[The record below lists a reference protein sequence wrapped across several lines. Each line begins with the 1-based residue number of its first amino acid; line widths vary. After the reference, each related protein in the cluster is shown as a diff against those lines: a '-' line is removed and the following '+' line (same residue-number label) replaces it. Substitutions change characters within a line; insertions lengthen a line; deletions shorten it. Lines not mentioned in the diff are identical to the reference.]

1 MPVCRVVPLG
11 TKVATAACLKVDD
24 PLPGSRQARWQIGG
38 GVPYSFPRC
47 VWSSINLPGN
57 ARLRGAGRQTH

>member
-11 TKVATAACLKVDD
+11 TKVAPAACLKVGD

-38 GVPYSFPRC
+38 GSLTPSQGVC
-47 VWSSINLPGN
+47 
-57 ARLRGAGRQTH
+57 GAA